1 MSSIRKATVD
11 DASRI
16 AEILI
21 FNKRTNYRRIFNDDH
36 GSFCELQ
43 VYPTA
48 KKYMDNPETLENIW
62 AYEDDFAKGMIH
74 IEGDFIA
81 ELYVDTFFQNEHI
94 GAKLIEFACEKNCKY
109 LWVLEENVRA
119 ISFYKRHG
127 FELTD
132 EKKYEDGYDVLLVKM
147 QRDS

>member
-1 MSSIRKATVD
+1 
-11 DASRI
+11 
-16 AEILI
+16 
-21 FNKRTNYRRIFNDDH
+21 
-36 GSFCELQ
+36 
-43 VYPTA
+43 
-48 KKYMDNPETLENIW
+48 
-62 AYEDDFAKGMIH
+62 MIH

-109 LWVLEENVRA
+109 LWVLEKNVRA